1 MTFSFMTDVAVS
13 PATFHFHTPSLGKA
27 MWRVQSKIPTA
38 NGSVASA
45 DMRVLSSQR
54 SAEKEQMHSL
64 MLTDSH
70 LQRKTPDTDTIT
82 ITIMDTTTVMDTTMV
97 MATMGLAMAMMKIMV
112 ITRDT
117 IMTMAKIAATVITWV
132 IIIIIIIIM
141 TMAVTMDKVRVI
153 MGFNNKECRKIV

>member
-1 MTFSFMTDVAVS
+1 MTDVAVS

-82 ITIMDTTTVMDTTMV
+82 IMDTTTVMDTTMV

-112 ITRDT
+112 IARDT

-132 IIIIIIIIM
+132 IIIIIM

>member
-1 MTFSFMTDVAVS
+1 MTDVAVS

-82 ITIMDTTTVMDTTMV
+82 IMDTTTVMDTTMV

-112 ITRDT
+112 IARDT

>member
-45 DMRVLSSQR
+45 DMRALSSQR

-70 LQRKTPDTDTIT
+70 LQRKTPDTDT

-132 IIIIIIIIM
+132 IIIIIM